1 MTATKIL
8 AVGLVVSLSATWYSS
23 HLLNIERT
31 AHADTR
37 TAYAA
42 QVAHAERVAREQS
55 EKNRSTEQELRNAQE
70 THAAEVKALHLN
82 LDRALARAAV
92 ESRRVQDSAN
102 AAAARA
108 RAQCAN
114 TTASDMGT
122 AAGDAI
128 GVLAIVLG
136 RADERAGILA
146 DIAEQRGIAG
156 RACERAY
163 DEAREALSR

>member
-8 AVGLVVSLSATWYSS
+8 AVALVVALVATWYSN

-37 TAYAA
+37 ATYAE
-42 QVAHAERVAREQS
+42 QVASAERVAREQS
-55 EKNRSTEQELRNAQE
+55 EKHRATEQELRDAQE
-70 THAAEVKALHLN
+70 THAAEVKAIHIN
-82 LDRALARAAV
+82 RDRDRNRSAV
-92 ESRRVQDSAN
+92 ESRRVQDAAN
-102 AAAARA
+102 AAAASA

-114 TTASDMGT
+114 TAASDMGAST
-122 AAGDAI
+122 GDPI
-128 GVLAIVLG
+128 GVLAHVLG

-163 DEAREALSR
+163 DEAREALMK

>member
-1 MTATKIL
+1 MTATRIL
-8 AVGLVVSLSATWYSS
+8 AVAIVVALSSTWYSS
-23 HLLNIERT
+23 HMLNMERT

-37 TAYAA
+37 ASYAA
-42 QVAHAERVAREQS
+42 QVANAERVAREQA
-55 EKNRSTEQELRNAQE
+55 EKHRVTEQELRDAQE
-70 THAAEVKALHLN
+70 THASEVKAIHIN
-82 LDRALARAAV
+82 RDRAIARAAV
-92 ESRRVQDSAN
+92 ESRRVQDAAN

-114 TTASDMGT
+114 TTASELGASTD
-122 AAGDAI
+122 DPI
-128 GVLAIVLG
+128 SVLAIVLG

-163 DEAREALSR
+163 DEARQALMR

>member
-8 AVGLVVSLSATWYSS
+8 AVAIVAALSATWYSS

-37 TAYAA
+37 ATYAA
-42 QVAHAERVAREQS
+42 QVASAERVAREQS
-55 EKNRSTEQELRNAQE
+55 EKYRATEQELRDAQE
-70 THAAEVKALHLN
+70 THATEVKTIHLN
-82 LDRALARAAV
+82 RDRALARAVV
-92 ESRRVQDSAN
+92 ESRRLQDAAN

-108 RAQCAN
+108 RAQCSN
-114 TTASDMGT
+114 TTTSDMGPP
-122 AAGDAI
+122 ADDAI
-128 GVLAIVLG
+128 GVLAYVLG

-163 DEAREALSR
+163 DEAREALMK